1 MEALYYKTPLIYSR
15 PLSRHLGK
23 EVYLKMECFQP
34 SGSFKNRG
42 MGAQC
47 SFYAREGY
55 KGVVI
60 ASGGNAALAA
70 AYSAR
75 NLGLS
80 AVTVV
85 SSRSPSFMPDKLRR
99 EGAEVI
105 VHGDSWKES
114 NEKAME
120 IAEKNHYAPLSPFD
134 HEEIWKGNA
143 TIVPEIVETGIKPDA
158 IVLSVG
164 GGGLMC
170 GVVQGLRD
178 AGWKSAAV
186 IASEPEGAAGLYQS
200 LKEGKVVTLD
210 RVDSIATSLCCP
222 RVAQRAFDLAREHPV
237 WSIIGADSQ
246 FAKACVRF
254 AEDHRVL
261 VEPACGAALAP
272 LYDRHSLLDDFAT
285 IAVIVCG
292 GNLVS
297 SELIE
302 QWKLS

>member
-1 MEALYYKTPLIYSR
+1 MESLHYQTPLIYSR
-15 PLSRHLGK
+15 PFSRSLGK

-47 SFYAREGY
+47 AYYAKEGY

-75 NLGLS
+75 NLGLA

-85 SSRSPSFMPDKLRR
+85 STKSPSFMHDKLRR

-105 VHGDSWKES
+105 VHGSSWKES
-114 NEKAME
+114 NQKAME
-120 IAEKNHYAPLSPFD
+120 IAEKNNYAPLSPFD
-134 HEEIWKGNA
+134 HEAIWKGNS
-143 TIVPEIVETGIKPDA
+143 TLVPEIVDSGIKPDA
-158 IVLSVG
+158 VLLSVG

-170 GVVQGLRD
+170 GVVQGLKD
-178 AGWKSAAV
+178 AGWKNVAV
-186 IASEPEGAAGLYQS
+186 ITSEPEGAAGLYQS
-200 LKEGKVVTLD
+200 LKEGRLVTLD
-210 RVDSIATSLCCP
+210 RVESIATSLCAP
-222 RVAQRAFDLAREHPV
+222 RVAERAFELSRQHPV
-237 WSIIGADSQ
+237 RPTTVTDSE
-246 FAKACVRF
+246 AAGACVRF
-254 AEDHRVL
+254 SEDHRVV

-272 LYDRHSLLDDFAT
+272 LYGKSSLLDDYST
-285 IAVIVCG
+285 IVVVVCG

-297 SELIE
+297 LDLLEE
-302 QWKLS
+302 WKSL